1 MFANSSIVSSRQ
13 LGVHPRL
20 DELVLRHLRQPFRKP
35 VSAASQ
41 QAFATLAAAIAAD
54 PRPRVLDAG
63 CGTGASSLQLA
74 RLHAGALVIA
84 VDKSA
89 ARLDKGMRAAALPGA
104 PENVRLLRCDL
115 VDFWLLAAAAE
126 WRFARQYLLYPNP
139 WPKPE
144 HVMRRWPAHPVL
156 PALLHCGGTIELRSN
171 WRPYA
176 DEWTRALSLA
186 GQSWHIDCLVL
197 QAELPLTPFEAKYQ
211 ASGHALWRVRTD

>member
-13 LGVHPRL
+13 QGAHPRL
-20 DELVLRHLRQPFRKP
+20 DELVLRHLQQPFRKP
-35 VSAASQ
+35 VNIASQ
-41 QAFATLAAAIAAD
+41 QAFATLAAAIAGD

-74 RLHAGALVIA
+74 HAFTDVLVIG

-89 ARLDKGMRAAALPGA
+89 ARLAKGLRAAALPDA
-104 PENVRLLRCDL
+104 PQNVRLLRCDL
-115 VDFWLLAAAAE
+115 VDFWLLAAAAG

-156 PALLHCGGTIELRSN
+156 PALLHCGGATELRSN
-171 WRPYA
+171 WKPYA
-176 DEWTRALSLA
+176 EEWARALRLA
-186 GQSWHIDCLVL
+186 GRTWHIDCF
-197 QAELPLTPFEAKYQ
+197 APEEGPPLTPFEAKYQ